1 MSDTSHNSE
10 PRHVSRR
17 KLVFGGAGALV
28 AAGTAGLLL
37 PGTARAATVLTSNAT
52 GTHNGYY
59 YSFWTDTPGSVS
71 MTLSDTAGS
80 YSSQWSNANNW
91 VGGLGWSNGSRR
103 AVTYSGSFNPGSNG
117 YLALYGWTANPLVK
131 YYIVENFG
139 PYNPGSAGTR
149 RGTVTDGGGTYDIY
163 ESTRTNQPS
172 VEGTKTFQQYW
183 SIRQS
188 KRSSGTIN
196 TGAHFDAWQ
205 AAGMPMG
212 AFNYYMIMATEGY
225 QSTGSSSVS
234 LGGGGTTPTTPP
246 TGGETTPPA
255 GTGACT
261 ATYRTT
267 SSWSD
272 GFNGEVTIK
281 AGSGG
286 ITDWRVPVTL
296 AGRQTVTSL
305 WNGTSSRSGN
315 VLTVTPVGYNR
326 TLGAGQS
333 TSFGFT
339 VSGPSSPSPSV
350 GSCSAG

>member
-1 MSDTSHNSE
+1 M
-10 PRHVSRR
+10 
-17 KLVFGGAGALV
+17 
-28 AAGTAGLLL
+28 
-37 PGTARAATVLTSNAT
+37 
-52 GTHNGYY
+52 
-59 YSFWTDTPGSVS
+59 
-71 MTLSDTAGS
+71 
-80 YSSQWSNANNW
+80 
-91 VGGLGWSNGSRR
+91 
-103 AVTYSGSFNPGSNG
+103 
-117 YLALYGWTANPLVK
+117 
-131 YYIVENFG
+131 
-139 PYNPGSAGTR
+139 
-149 RGTVTDGGGTYDIY
+149 
-163 ESTRTNQPS
+163 
-172 VEGTKTFQQYW
+172 EGTKTFQQYW

-286 ITDWRVPVTL
+286 ITDWKVPVTL
-296 AGRQTVTSL
+296 VEAARRSPPSGTGPRAGAET
-305 WNGTSSRSGN
+305 
-315 VLTVTPVGYNR
+315 
-326 TLGAGQS
+326 
-333 TSFGFT
+333 F
-339 VSGPSSPSPSV
+339 
-350 GSCSAG
+350 